1 MLKIQFCITFASTKK
16 IIYSEYMLNR
26 YIWSIKGTGHR
37 FIMEVHGTV
46 TSSGIRFTLSVF
58 HSFYPCGRTFEF
70 MVSRV
75 GLIAALL
82 LMVDHFGPIRDTI

>member
-1 MLKIQFCITFASTKK
+1 M
-16 IIYSEYMLNR
+16 E
-26 YIWSIKGTGHR
+26 YIWTGHR

-46 TSSGIRFTLSVF
+46 SSSGIRVTLKAFFIYCIPVAA
-58 HSFYPCGRTFEF
+58 TFEF

-82 LMVDHFGPIRDTI
+82 LMVDHFGPIRDTTTTIGTEKKKKKKKSIEQSQRKRKK